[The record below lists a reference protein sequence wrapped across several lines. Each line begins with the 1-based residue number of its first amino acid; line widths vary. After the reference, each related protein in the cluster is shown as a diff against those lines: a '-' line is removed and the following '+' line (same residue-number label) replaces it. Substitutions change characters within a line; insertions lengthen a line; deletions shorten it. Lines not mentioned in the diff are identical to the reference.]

1 MEDQII
7 KITQWLNGG
16 SINMFGRPFAGKD
29 TQGQILANLFD
40 TKLIGGGDILR
51 SYEDQDVIEKY
62 MAIGDLI
69 PSDLYE
75 QIVVPF
81 LEKQAVKDKP
91 IILSAVGRMHGEEEM
106 VINAMK
112 QSGHP
117 IKAVVLMNMSE
128 EEVFSRFDN
137 AKSEHDRGDRADDN
151 RNALAIR
158 LRKFQEKTIPVIE
171 FYRNHGLLI
180 EVDGMLTRNEVT
192 QEILDSLYKKA
203 TQEN

>member
-1 MEDQII
+1 MEDQIT

-29 TQGQILANLFD
+29 TQGQILANLFG

-62 MAIGDLI
+62 MAVGDLI

-81 LEKQAVKDKP
+81 LEKQAVKDRP

-106 VINAMK
+106 VIKKLN
-112 QSGHP
+112 Q
-117 IKAVVLMNMSE
+117 E
-128 EEVFSRFDN
+128 
-137 AKSEHDRGDRADDN
+137 
-151 RNALAIR
+151 
-158 LRKFQEKTIPVIE
+158 LR
-171 FYRNHGLLI
+171 YLLLI
-180 EVDGMLTRNEVT
+180 EKDELVRENIKEAYEK
-192 QEILDSLYKKA
+192 EISKYKD
-203 TQEN
+203 